1 MGADMIGEG
10 MISEDRG
17 PLQTLEARL
26 HPSLSGIGFELVRL
40 RLTGQR
46 NPTLQVMIERTDG
59 KPITVDDCADASH
72 HISAILDV
80 EDPIHMAYRLEVS
93 SPGIARPLTRPK
105 DFTAY
110 KGYEIKLSL
119 KVLWQNRR
127 RFRGI
132 LQGMDGDHV
141 LLEDDMQH
149 EWPIPYRLIQ
159 DAQLVLTPALIGEAT
174 RNSP

>member
-1 MGADMIGEG
+1 MGADT
-10 MISEDRG
+10 G

-26 HPSLSGIGFELVRL
+26 HPSLYGIGFELVRL
-40 RLTGQR
+40 RLSGQR

-80 EDPIHMAYRLEVS
+80 EDPIHVAYRLEVS

-141 LLEDDMQH
+141 LLEDDTQH